1 MDNEYM
7 HKLDRVRNLLLG
19 TGGVAIAYSGG
30 VDSSL
35 VLAIA
40 REVLDRA
47 VLAVI
52 STSSIH
58 PRFENNA
65 AIEWLKC
72 NSVNHVAISTD
83 ELHNPDFLSNTVNR
97 CFYCKK
103 KLFTEVWKEALA
115 RGFNAV
121 ADGANADDELYDDR
135 PGIKAA
141 KEASV
146 ISPLL
151 EAGLGKSEIRL
162 IARDVYGLTVW
173 DKPSMACL
181 ASRIPYGSCITPEK
195 LRQVEC
201 VEEFLISRGFEI
213 YRARHHDII
222 LRLEL
227 GEREMKMILDPVL
240 RRDCIKFAK
249 EQGFKFVSV
258 DIEGYRTGSQN
269 NIY

>member
-1 MDNEYM
+1 MGNEYM
-7 HKLDRVRNLLLG
+7 HKLDRARDLLLE
-19 TGGVAIAYSGG
+19 TGGVAVAYSGG

-40 REVLDRA
+40 REVLDSA

-52 STSSIH
+52 STSPIH
-58 PRFENNA
+58 PRLENNA
-65 AIEWLKC
+65 AIKWLKC
-72 NSVNHVAISTD
+72 NSINHVMISTD
-83 ELHNPDFLSNTVNR
+83 ELHNSDFLSNTVTR

-103 KLFTEVWKEALA
+103 NLFAEIWKEAIT
-115 RGFNAV
+115 RGFKAV
-121 ADGANADDELYDDR
+121 ADGANADDKLYDDR

-141 KEASV
+141 REASV

-162 IARDVYGLTVW
+162 IARDIYKLPVW

-201 VEEFLISRGFEI
+201 IEEFLIKRGFEV
-213 YRARHHDII
+213 YRARHHDRI

-240 RRDCIKFAK
+240 KKDCMKLAR
-249 EQGFKFVSV
+249 EQGFTFVTI
-258 DIEGYRTGSQN
+258 DLEGYRTGSLN
-269 NIY
+269 NID